1 MPHEKGISEAAG
13 SCRLSLNP
21 IPDLSLHISPPNA
34 NTNKNANSA
43 PSSICT
49 DHRTNEAPNHHE
61 SGSCF
66 DIWRRD
72 MDGDGLINKSHS
84 DSCVRRGSC
93 SLVAA
98 ADHDTELSLA
108 NPTASEA
115 ESRWRKNYFNTR
127 GGGGE
132 VRRHHLHHH
141 EEEEEAKTSISHGFS
156 MLDVAERLKPIKG
169 IPVYNCPPTNCS
181 FPPNL
186 EEQTHYSRVDRDQ
199 RDDFDSNKLRLY
211 LSNSLRPAAPAA
223 NSCSG
228 MGTGF
233 ESAMSRTFNGMTMD
247 SPSQR
252 QHYFPSY
259 NLNHLQQQQQ
269 QQCSVGGV
277 SGGPNYSYNYNSDL
291 PSNGFIMRSRF
302 TPTKLSQNINKR
314 NMRAPRMRWTTSLH
328 ARFVHAV
335 ELLGGHERATP
346 KSVLELMDVKDLTLA
361 HVKSHLQMYR
371 TVKNTDKPLGSSD
384 GSGDED
390 LLSTTTTHH
399 HNSSALLNQRG
410 ASNLEHDMEHH
421 HHPSSNNLWGNSSS
435 RGAWLQAGSM
445 DRNGLRPE
453 MVSHHTITSGNQFE
467 VVS

>member
-49 DHRTNEAPNHHE
+49 DHRTNKAPNHHE

-132 VRRHHLHHH
+132 GRRHHLHHH

-169 IPVYNCPPTNCS
+169 IPVYNCPSTNCS

-228 MGTGF
+228 MGMGMGF

-247 SPSQR
+247 SLSQR

-269 QQCSVGGV
+269 QQCSVGG
-277 SGGPNYSYNYNSDL
+277 
-291 PSNGFIMRSRF
+291 
-302 TPTKLSQNINKR
+302 
-314 NMRAPRMRWTTSLH
+314 
-328 ARFVHAV
+328 
-335 ELLGGHERATP
+335 
-346 KSVLELMDVKDLTLA
+346 
-361 HVKSHLQMYR
+361 MYR

-390 LLSTTTTHH
+390 LLSTTATHH

-453 MVSHHTITSGNQFE
+453 MVSHHTITSRNQFE